1 MSKLNLNI
9 IIETP
14 SMIVLD
20 KSGLKITF
28 KMERPPDITDLL
40 IINMTAHNSTN
51 SALSEFL
58 FQAAV
63 PRVKIKLCIFLFIYI
78 TFVRN
83 KINNE
88 KNIVQFLDI
97 PTTNAATIKY
107 SYSSIGRSNSSNK
120 SCKCQ

>member
-107 SYSSIGRSNSSNK
+107 SYSSIRRSNSSNK
-120 SCKCQ
+120 SYKY

>member
-63 PRVKIKLCIFLFIYI
+63 PRVKIKLYIFSFIYNVH
-78 TFVRN
+78 T
-83 KINNE
+83 
-88 KNIVQFLDI
+88 
-97 PTTNAATIKY
+97 
-107 SYSSIGRSNSSNK
+107 
-120 SCKCQ
+120 